1 VSSEVRN
8 GAVRIKGGELKIT
21 SLKAIAPEEARR
33 RTALR
38 HGAEGSHHDVHRW
51 TGFAD
56 AFTHL
61 HTGIPADHSSQKI
74 SLARHLQQ
82 LGQHQSFF
90 GHRILSRASGLKSCN
105 STLAAGSDD
114 RLAEPAPDKVRDE
127 PGEIVTGYAVIDT
140 EFAPAWGKGH
150 CRVLSR
156 PVIEP
161 ASGTVRVGFGSW
173 AEDSIAL

>member
-1 VSSEVRN
+1 MIVPLMRKPVSSEVRN

-82 LGQHQSFF
+82 LGPIFLRS
-90 GHRILSRASGLKSCN
+90 
-105 STLAAGSDD
+105 SDPLT
-114 RLAEPAPDKVRDE
+114 R
-127 PGEIVTGYAVIDT
+127 
-140 EFAPAWGKGH
+140 
-150 CRVLSR
+150 
-156 PVIEP
+156 
-161 ASGTVRVGFGSW
+161 FGS
-173 AEDSIAL
+173 